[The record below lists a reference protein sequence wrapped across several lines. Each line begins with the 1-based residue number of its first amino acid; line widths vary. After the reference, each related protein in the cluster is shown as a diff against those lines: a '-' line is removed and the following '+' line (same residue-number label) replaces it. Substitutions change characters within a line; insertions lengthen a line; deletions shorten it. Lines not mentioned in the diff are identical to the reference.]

1 MLGIWKGTRNSLSVH
16 SFFYAVLLVCSFAL
30 WPQASTAQAPIKIG
44 FGMALTGGLAGGGK
58 MTLLA
63 YQIWKD
69 EINSKGGLLGRPVE
83 LVYYDDQSNPS
94 IVPNLYAKLLDVD
107 KVDLVIS
114 PYATNQI
121 APAMPIVMQKGMAFM
136 SLFGVGV
143 NDDFKY
149 NKYFQIVPNGA
160 DTKVAPSLGF
170 LETTRLLYPK
180 PQTIAIVGTDAEY
193 AHNVLLG
200 ARQTISRLGL
210 KIVYDR
216 TYPPSTVDFAPIV
229 RSIQATNPDVVMV
242 ASYPPDS
249 VGIIRAANEIGLK
262 PRMFGG
268 AMIGLSFTPIKA
280 QLGPLLNGI
289 VNYDV
294 YVPEPTM
301 KFPGVESLLSRY
313 QALAGAAGVDPLGYY
328 LAPYAY
334 AELQILGE
342 AVTAVGS
349 LDQTKIAEY
358 IHKTTFSTVVGDV
371 KFAPNGEW
379 AKARSLAIQFQ
390 NIQGNDFNQFRQ
402 PGKHVILY
410 PPEFKS
416 GDLIQ
421 PFAKARGQ

>member
-1 MLGIWKGTRNSLSVH
+1 M
-16 SFFYAVLLVCSFAL
+16 
-30 WPQASTAQAPIKIG
+30 
-44 FGMALTGGLAGGGK
+44 
-58 MTLLA
+58 
-63 YQIWKD
+63 
-69 EINSKGGLLGRPVE
+69 
-83 LVYYDDQSNPS
+83 
-94 IVPNLYAKLLDVD
+94 
-107 KVDLVIS
+107 
-114 PYATNQI
+114 
-121 APAMPIVMQKGMAFM
+121 
-136 SLFGVGV
+136 
-143 NDDFKY
+143 
-149 NKYFQIVPNGA
+149 
-160 DTKVAPSLGF
+160 
-170 LETTRLLYPK
+170 
-180 PQTIAIVGTDAEY
+180 
-193 AHNVLLG
+193 
-200 ARQTISRLGL
+200 

-268 AMIGLSFTPIKA
+268 AMIGLSFTQIKA

-379 AKARSLAIQFQ
+379 AEARSLAI
-390 NIQGNDFNQFRQ
+390 
-402 PGKHVILY
+402 
-410 PPEFKS
+410 
-416 GDLIQ
+416 
-421 PFAKARGQ
+421 

>member
-170 LETTRLLYPK
+170 LETTRLLDPK

-210 KIVYDR
+210 EDCI
-216 TYPPSTVDFAPIV
+216 
-229 RSIQATNPDVVMV
+229 
-242 ASYPPDS
+242 
-249 VGIIRAANEIGLK
+249 
-262 PRMFGG
+262 
-268 AMIGLSFTPIKA
+268 
-280 QLGPLLNGI
+280 
-289 VNYDV
+289 
-294 YVPEPTM
+294 
-301 KFPGVESLLSRY
+301 
-313 QALAGAAGVDPLGYY
+313 
-328 LAPYAY
+328 
-334 AELQILGE
+334 
-342 AVTAVGS
+342 
-349 LDQTKIAEY
+349 
-358 IHKTTFSTVVGDV
+358 
-371 KFAPNGEW
+371 
-379 AKARSLAIQFQ
+379 
-390 NIQGNDFNQFRQ
+390 
-402 PGKHVILY
+402 
-410 PPEFKS
+410 
-416 GDLIQ
+416 
-421 PFAKARGQ
+421 